1 MNSPSR
7 ALLGFMVVVLIGVAA
22 SAGYLT
28 GRYLPSSTR
37 TTTATLTTTIG
48 TTYFSTRTTT
58 PTFPV
63 ECSGLQPVEGTLH
76 LAVLFM
82 NLTSTACMVVAFV
95 GLHVGIEQ
103 LGLSILRWS
112 CYSNS
117 TGSGCPS
124 PKNYTGSFMTASAP
138 SSVNLTE
145 IPAGSTFS
153 VMYLLRPLGN
163 ATGFYDL
170 YFPTTI
176 CGNGIFPFAVG
187 YSPSQINA
195 SDFSGIVPIAPPHC
209 FVPPF
214 YVVSVSVANM
224 GYESLSALPID

>member
-7 ALLGFMVVVLIGVAA
+7 ILLGAMIVVLIGVAA

-28 GRYLPSSTR
+28 GRSLPSSTR
-37 TTTATLTTTIG
+37 TTTATLTTTTG

-63 ECSGLQPVEGTLH
+63 QCSGLQSARVRD
-76 LAVLFM
+76 VLFM
-82 NLTSTACMVVAFV
+82 NLTSTACMVVTYR

-103 LGLSILRWS
+103 LGVSILRWS

-153 VMYLLRPLGN
+153 VMYLVRPLGN

-176 CGNGIFPFAVG
+176 CGNGVFPFAVG

-195 SDFSGIVPIAPPHC
+195 SDFLGIVPGVPPHC
-209 FVPPF
+209 FVPPL

-224 GYESLSALPID
+224 GYESLPID